1 MQCRSV
7 KEQSVELELQVW
19 VCPSS
24 PVAVARYM
32 SALATAVQETV
43 PMLPSHCRDVV
54 TLVGGQA
61 PVGREKE
68 REGW

>member
-1 MQCRSV
+1 
-7 KEQSVELELQVW
+7 VW

-32 SALATAVQETV
+32 SALATAVQDTV

-68 REGW
+68 REGG